1 MDVLYDKIDQLSYP
15 TRIELYY
22 NGDITSTLST
32 TRFISYDDQNYLIG
46 ISPNGKSP
54 LFLLLLF
61 SLNHSQHIEYQ
72 ILYQHF
78 FVIHQ
83 WLLCLHDKLLPS
95 PLKRD
100 YIQIPI

>member
-15 TRIELYY
+15 TRIEFYY

-54 LFLLLLF
+54 LIGRVFYLMVGF
-61 SLNHSQHIEYQ
+61 STSS
-72 ILYQHF
+72 LYRYLDIISLQRRWKQF
-78 FVIHQ
+78 IMET
-83 WLLCLHDKLLPS
+83 K
-95 PLKRD
+95 
-100 YIQIPI
+100 